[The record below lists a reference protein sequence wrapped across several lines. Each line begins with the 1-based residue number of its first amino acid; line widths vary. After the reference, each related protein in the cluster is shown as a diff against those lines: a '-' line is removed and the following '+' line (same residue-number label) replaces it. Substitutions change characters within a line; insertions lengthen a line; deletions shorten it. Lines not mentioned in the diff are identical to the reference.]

1 MQLPLDKLS
10 VRGGFWAWMPRARC
24 SSSMPPTT
32 IWRSR
37 HLNFHTAV
45 ALHVL
50 PLSPCAAHALGGRC
64 LKVWGHSS
72 AIAQACFA
80 SRWLPLLLL
89 EPTLRRRYG
98 QMGSQLPETTQKRVH
113 WPGASAESWFFS
125 HKMNLLDDQPRMNSP
140 GRSLFLFQPPFGP
153 QMIILFVV
161 VPNGH
166 PL

>member
-1 MQLPLDKLS
+1 MLGKRFREGSHPSFTGVPQISSMQLPLDKLS

-24 SSSMPPTT
+24 LSSMPPTT

-98 QMGSQLPETTQKRVH
+98 QMGSQLPEITQKRVH
-113 WPGASAESWFFS
+113 WPGASAERHQTFV
-125 HKMNLLDDQPRMNSP
+125 LLSQNE
-140 GRSLFLFQPPFGP
+140 PFR
-153 QMIILFVV
+153 
-161 VPNGH
+161 
-166 PL
+166 